1 MSASYPPEQPS
12 PSAPWPEG
20 GYQPPSS
27 ESAPRQGHNM
37 PPVTGPAGTGA
48 AAPTGGN
55 FAPPLG
61 YMPPGYAPGPYA
73 AYAPIPARA
82 NSGWSLASLIVGLV
96 GLCPL
101 LSVAG
106 IAAVICGH
114 IGLNEVNRAGGRLG
128 GRGLAIGG
136 LILGYIEIAGMALWA
151 LHGVL
156 QFALFH

>member
-1 MSASYPPEQPS
+1 MSAPEQPEQPPQS
-12 PSAPWPEG
+12 PWPES
-20 GYQPPSS
+20 GYRPEPSA
-27 ESAPRQGHNM
+27 SAPGPGYNM
-37 PPVTGPAGTGA
+37 PPVTGPAQNG
-48 AAPTGGN
+48 
-55 FAPPLG
+55 APPPNVGYYPPPG
-61 YMPPGYAPGPYA
+61 YMPPPGYAPAPYA

-96 GLCPL
+96 GLCPF

-136 LILGYIEIAGMALWA
+136 LVLGYIEIAGMVIYALQGILRVA
-151 LHGVL
+151 
-156 QFALFH
+156 FFH